1 MTVLLYVPSL
11 NRNGSPS
18 TATGK
23 ATMFEQSSSLS
34 GDIGRLVLRLSLG
47 ALILFHGIA
56 KILHPQAIDFITG
69 RLAASH
75 LPTFLVHGV
84 YVGEI
89 LAPLMLL
96 FGIFTRLAGVLVAIN
111 MLFAIFLV
119 HRHQLFALT
128 ENGGWQLELQGLYLL
143 CGIAVALLG
152 GGRFALVRD

>member
-1 MTVLLYVPSL
+1 
-11 NRNGSPS
+11 
-18 TATGK
+18 
-23 ATMFEQSSSLS
+23 MFERSSFLS

-47 ALILFHGIA
+47 ILILLHGIA
-56 KILHPQAIDFITG
+56 KVLHPQAIDFIAG
-69 RLAASH
+69 RLAASG

-96 FGIFTRLAGVLVAIN
+96 FGLFTRLAGLLVAIN
-111 MLFAIFLV
+111 MLFAIFLM

-128 ENGGWQLELQGLYLL
+128 ENGGWQLELQGLYLM

-152 GGRFALVRD
+152 SGRFALVRD